1 MWDLATEAEAGVDVP
16 VPLHVVLADVRHE
29 VMNRGRDA
37 AMITLVDRP
46 PAKAPTFSKL
56 LETFETRDRNTWA
69 VVPEFEG
76 KHGHPILIGREMI
89 ELFLRSPVTAS
100 ARDIEHANQKHIS
113 YLSVDDSR
121 VTVNINTPE
130 DYAQLAS
137 SFQI

>member
-1 MWDLATEAEAGVDVP
+1 
-16 VPLHVVLADVRHE
+16 
-29 VMNRGRDA
+29 
-37 AMITLVDRP
+37 
-46 PAKAPTFSKL
+46 L
-56 LETFETRDRNTWA
+56 LEEFETRNRNTWA

-89 ELFLRSPVTAS
+89 ELFLRSPATAN
-100 ARDIEHANQKHIS
+100 ARDIEHANLKHIS

-130 DYAQLAS
+130 DYAALGS